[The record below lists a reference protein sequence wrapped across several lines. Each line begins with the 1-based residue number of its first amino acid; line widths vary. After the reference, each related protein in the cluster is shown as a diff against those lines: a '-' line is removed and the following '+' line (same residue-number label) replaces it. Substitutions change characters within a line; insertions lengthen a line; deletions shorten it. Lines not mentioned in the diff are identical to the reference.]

1 MEKITDIDYE
11 VIKYNKDLG
20 NNKLELKI
28 KGKNINHIIINTIR
42 RTILTNIPIYAFND
56 FNFTTNESIFNNN
69 YIKLRLS
76 NMPVWGISNKID
88 KFILENKSQLD
99 NTIDDEDNNDLIIDD
114 DIDLENQGNVN
125 TSSFNQLT
133 MYVDYKNNEKSNVTV
148 TTNDAKF
155 YYADKHITSPY
166 PIAIPLIKLQPNQT
180 INFSAI
186 TKLGIEKDNSIY
198 SPVTVCYYNEINNNE
213 YILKLESR
221 GQISEQRIIE
231 VACINIINSLE
242 NLIKMLPLEENSH
255 NGEIIINGE
264 NNTLGNLLSYGMQ
277 NHKNVKF
284 AGYNIPH
291 LLENKVIIH
300 YELINEKI
308 KLKDVFNDVII
319 YLIELFKSLS
329 KLNEQIDKSE
339 KSIKK
344 ASKKVSKK
352 KEKAI

>member
-42 RTILTNIPIYAFND
+42 RTILTSIPIYAFNN

-76 NMPVWGISNKID
+76 NMPVWGIPNKID
-88 KFILENKSQLD
+88 KFILENKQQLD
-99 NTIDDEDNNDLIIDD
+99 EEDNDDLVIDD
-114 DIDLENQGNVN
+114 DIDLENEGNVN

-133 MYVDYKNNEKSNVTV
+133 MYVDYKNNEKSIVTV
-148 TTNDAKF
+148 TTNEAKF
-155 YYADKHITSPY
+155 YYADKNISSPY
-166 PIAIPLIKLQPNQT
+166 PIPIPLIKLQPNQT

-198 SPVTVCYYNEINNNE
+198 SPTSVCYYNEINNNE
-213 YILKLESR
+213 YVLKLESR

-231 VACINIINSLE
+231 VALINIIHSLE
-242 NLIKMLPLEENSH
+242 NIIKMLPLEENSH
-255 NGEIIINGE
+255 TGEIIINGE

-300 YELINEKI
+300 YELLNEKI
-308 KLKDVFNDVII
+308 KLKDVFNDVVI
-319 YLIELFKSLS
+319 YLIEIFKSLS
-329 KLNEQIDKSE
+329 KLNSQIDKTE
-339 KSIKK
+339 KTENPIKK

-352 KEKAI
+352 KEKEI